1 MIVLQT
7 PRLNL
12 RRLHEGDLDTL
23 ARIYAD
29 PDVMRYIRDGSI
41 RDREQTAEH
50 LATISRSWDERGFG
64 LLGVEI
70 RDTGELAGWVGL
82 AVPEFLP
89 EVLPAVE
96 IGWRL
101 ARPRWGGG
109 IATEGA
115 RAVLRFG
122 FVDCGLDRLVSI
134 RHVDNH
140 ASGRVM
146 EKLGMHLDRRTT
158 APASGQPVAVYALN
172 RTEYLTAQPL

>member
-41 RDREQTAEH
+41 RDP
-50 LATISRSWDERGFG
+50 
-64 LLGVEI
+64 
-70 RDTGELAGWVGL
+70 GELAGWVGL

>member
-7 PRLNL
+7 PRLHL

-23 ARIYAD
+23 ASIYAD

-50 LATISRSWDERGFG
+50 LATISRSWEELGFG

-89 EVLPAVE
+89 EVLPTVE

-101 ARPRWGGG
+101 AKRYWGSG

-122 FVDCGLDRLVSI
+122 FGDCGLGRVVSI

-158 APASGQPVAVYALN
+158 VPATGQPVAVYALT
-172 RTEYLTAQPL
+172 RAEHVTGQ